1 MFSTSFKQAFSLAE
15 RVRNAG
21 SGARYLGS
29 NPASAT
35 SCLGQPQALLT
46 LSVSQV
52 APLSKGNNDQ
62 SIISNFTKLPN
73 FELYIHCLGF
83 SRYKIVSVPNDEKFC
98 ILLSNNYE
106 IPFSCFM
113 RSLKH
118 YCGIIAKGVRDI
130 FGVTEMVEQVAVV
143 MASQLSK
150 LSPALPCGP

>member
-52 APLSKGNNDQ
+52 APLSKANSDQ
-62 SIISNFTKLPN
+62 STHSMGWEAKWVNLQN
-73 FELYIHCLGF
+73 LLGQF
-83 SRYKIVSVPNDEKFC
+83 LAHGS
-98 ILLSNNYE
+98 
-106 IPFSCFM
+106 
-113 RSLKH
+113 
-118 YCGIIAKGVRDI
+118 
-130 FGVTEMVEQVAVV
+130 
-143 MASQLSK
+143 
-150 LSPALPCGP
+150 